1 MELFKA
7 SAQWANRP
15 ADERFEDLQSLYNAT
30 KAYADVAKEKDVPFS
45 TIRTE
50 AVDGDVQLVGK
61 ANVPAKL
68 THWAFG
74 QLSRF
79 VGAPADYLRTLPA
92 TLATQNLNHGLAQR
106 AKDQAGSAIA
116 SLLFH
121 VNGGLLLRAITS
133 DKYARIW
140 NYEVAERLLDL
151 QAKGWTPAV
160 PDLRFDGGDP
170 GQCQVCN
177 GTGGDISQENHGLPI
192 VNGCVQCKGTGRALP
207 SLYASDH
214 DMFAFVRNS
223 QRVVKESGNDAG
235 LQRGVIVENSEVGA
249 SSLKLTRFLYREMC
263 GNHIIWGAE
272 NVLEIAVRHVGDARQ
287 RWGLYAAKIREYA
300 DASASED
307 EARITRAKSMR
318 IGATKDEVLDALF
331 GKRGLGISRKNLDAS
346 YDAVVPDQDGD
357 PNTVWGFVQGVT
369 RHSQTL
375 GYADQRTMLDK
386 AAGRILDAF

>member
-116 SLLFH
+116 SL
-121 VNGGLLLRAITS
+121 S
-133 DKYARIW
+133 
-140 NYEVAERLLDL
+140 
-151 QAKGWTPAV
+151 V
-160 PDLRFDGGDP
+160 P
-170 GQCQVCN
+170 C
-177 GTGGDISQENHGLPI
+177 
-192 VNGCVQCKGTGRALP
+192 
-207 SLYASDH
+207 
-214 DMFAFVRNS
+214 
-223 QRVVKESGNDAG
+223 
-235 LQRGVIVENSEVGA
+235 QRGIAAARDHLRQVRA
-249 SSLKLTRFLYREMC
+249 Y
-263 GNHIIWGAE
+263 
-272 NVLEIAVRHVGDARQ
+272 LELRGRGTSAGPAGQGMDAR
-287 RWGLYAAKIREYA
+287 GP
-300 DASASED
+300 
-307 EARITRAKSMR
+307 
-318 IGATKDEVLDALF
+318 GPEV
-331 GKRGLGISRKNLDAS
+331 
-346 YDAVVPDQDGD
+346 
-357 PNTVWGFVQGVT
+357 
-369 RHSQTL
+369 
-375 GYADQRTMLDK
+375 
-386 AAGRILDAF
+386 